1 MTGLYN
7 KRFFNKKMSEETT
20 YALELDKPMSV
31 MVIDIDHFKSYNDS
45 HGHWEGD
52 QVIIRIGKILSN
64 LREDGQWPFRYG
76 GEEFVLLLPN
86 TRCDD
91 AYQIAKNLH
100 KIVAGQIFT
109 TAMESSISVT
119 VSIGLT
125 QLRPNDN
132 YEKIFQRADEALY
145 KAKENGRNQ
154 IVIL

>member
-1 MTGLYN
+1 MKITGIIAEYN
-7 KRFFNKKMSEETT
+7 PFHN
-20 YALELDKPMSV
+20 
-31 MVIDIDHFKSYNDS
+31 
-45 HGHWEGD
+45 GH
-52 QVIIRIGKILSN
+52 
-64 LREDGQWPFRYG
+64 
-76 GEEFVLLLPN
+76 
-86 TRCDD
+86 

-125 QLRPNDN
+125 ELRPNDN